1 MGNVAP
7 DMDLRQ
13 VLREMLG
20 YLNLSSGAPDPRFQR
35 HANELFGW
43 VSQHGDRSGADRS
56 SGPPPQ
62 EMARLLREELAALR
76 GTSAAFG
83 NVAQAEA
90 VIDLALDKVP
100 AEYRRFHADLL
111 FHRTDAELFR
121 PFFLAR
127 VAEAVLQEGGPWDE
141 TDRIVSAS
149 IARLNDFIGHRPVA
163 VLHNERMEPYPH
175 EWARPIPLYLREAGI
190 DGGPH
195 QELIAKTLEILR
207 ATPTELLE
215 VAYFDPELLDELAV
229 DPRAYDF
236 DHPVNKRVNY
246 VFGQWDPHHIDGRGR
261 YRRYVVTSV
270 TFDALWN
277 RVEAERELPRDEL
290 LYEAAAVLAG
300 TLLMGAGVS
309 GRGPETHDSG
319 TTLASMLPRIAG
331 LRDAFYEHLL
341 KTAQGAH
348 GERLRAEAKKRRQP
362 FAGARQHLNQRLA
375 YLRALQQQH
384 VLLADI
390 YARMGFPEA
399 SRRQISA
406 VPVASARMK
415 SEIHCRL
422 TGAHLAI
429 ERGDLSSAMRQ
440 SREIEDF
447 LNRAIDCGAIVDPW
461 NMLGFTGHFSL
472 FPATENS
479 VRDHRVDQLIQM
491 MEAIFA
497 LHARLQS
504 EAAAVGNA
512 ELASAIAADM
522 RKLAGWWDRFASTEV
537 SDLAGFSGRE
547 ATDSAQ
553 HVAESLGAWH
563 RAGAAAGDVAFWRKY
578 VASFSSP
585 RAYAQVIAALI
596 GKGDH
601 AASMALMMQW
611 LSQVDQA
618 PLEAGEHSFHRLA
631 LRWMNTVRQSPH
643 YTRQQR
649 WELIRRFFDFLE
661 ANADDYWRPPTFA
674 YAGRAAEGKDDTFAA
689 AYEGMTYQDSTAD
702 GFEGEVF
709 DGGGEPTEYEL
720 DEESQ
725 RINRRLAFLGAVAE
739 MWTVATMTLEAELKQ
754 PAGPGSGAGGERP
767 QRPASAAAVPAAPPQ
782 APTTPAPTDEGF
794 AQSGRATLQ
803 AWYAQAE
810 AHWFGLT
817 RLMEELHAY
826 RVPEPPP
833 SHDALVEFDRRLGVK
848 EMLLENVMSTMVVM
862 ASAARTLL
870 AVSGAE
876 PSDDKLPAWER
887 HAIDVRRAIA
897 ERNGK
902 SAAKR
907 MFKLLRA
914 LSKEPLLYVPLS
926 RGGEPK
932 KIVRA
937 RTLQALIAEL
947 LKALPRLGLWSSTC
961 RLLEAAWEM
970 ETGHKVGRGAVSEFD
985 WLFASGFQS
994 LVESLVMC
1002 VNDWAATSK
1011 AAEQEEHFDAE
1022 LIEFLNQLTEK
1033 LLRLWLRHSSTLRLS
1048 VLEGVDEN
1056 DWKQIVNFIRA
1067 YGHDLF
1073 TPQFLNEGNLR
1084 AILHQGAKPFL
1095 EKLKEL
1101 PDPKGA
1107 HKLIADLGH
1116 GISLPE
1122 AADRLE
1128 LIMQAVVENDEEY
1141 NDYNHTTTQSDRG
1154 ELLFCLLDFIRVK
1167 VSYERTAWKLTPVVL
1182 AHEVLVR
1189 RHRMASAELWRRG
1202 IVEQTSM
1209 VALQHLDRY
1218 TRLTEKYGM
1227 RLPTVADRLHERFV
1241 RPLDVDRIRALI
1253 KPAMA
1258 ELKAGQPTR
1267 TFELLEQEIADFAA
1281 TPSGVGLDV
1290 PQWLLALDEEVQRV
1304 QSQAQP
1310 ELSHRNPDHLEWVRL
1325 TPQQLKR
1332 ELDRWDAT

>member
-35 HANELFGW
+35 HVNELFGW
-43 VSQHGDRSGADRS
+43 VTQRADRSGG
-56 SGPPPQ
+56 GPTH

-90 VIDLALDKVP
+90 VIDLAFDQAP
-100 AEYRRFHADLL
+100 AEYRKFHADLL
-111 FHRTDAELFR
+111 FHRTDGELFR

-127 VAEAVLQEGGPWDE
+127 VAEAVLQEGGPWGE
-141 TDRIVSAS
+141 TQRIVRGSVT
-149 IARLNDFIGHRPVA
+149 RLNDFIGHRPVA

-175 EWARPIPLYLREAGI
+175 EWVRPIPLYFREAGI
-190 DGGPH
+190 ECGPH

-207 ATPTELLE
+207 AAPSELLE
-215 VAYFDPELLDELAV
+215 VAYFDPELMDELAV

-236 DHPVNKRVNY
+236 DHPANKRVNY
-246 VFGQWDPHHIDGRGR
+246 VFGQWDPHHIDGRGH

-270 TFDALWN
+270 TFEALWN
-277 RVEAERELPRDEL
+277 RVEAQRELPRDEL
-290 LYEAAAVLAG
+290 LHEAAAVLAG

-309 GRGPETHDSG
+309 GRGPDTHDSV

-341 KTAQGAH
+341 KTAQGPH

-406 VPVASARMK
+406 VPVASARMN

-440 SREIEDF
+440 SREIEGL

-461 NMLGFTGHFSL
+461 NMLGFAGHFSL
-472 FPATENS
+472 FPAAENS
-479 VRDHRVDQLIQM
+479 VRDHRVDQLVQM
-491 MEAIFA
+491 MEAIVA

-504 EAAAVGNA
+504 EAAAVGND
-512 ELASAIAADM
+512 ELARAVGTDM
-522 RKLAGWWDRFASTEV
+522 RKLAAWWDRFASTEV
-537 SDLAGFSGRE
+537 SDLSGFSGRE
-547 ATDSAQ
+547 VADSAQ

-611 LSQVDQA
+611 LSQVEQA

-631 LRWMNTVRQSPH
+631 LRWMNTVRQSPQ
-643 YTRQQR
+643 YSRPQR
-649 WELIRRFFDFLE
+649 WELIRRFFDYLE

-674 YAGRAAEGKDDTFAA
+674 YASRSAEGKDDTFAA

-725 RINRRLAFLGAVAE
+725 RINRRLQFLGAVAE
-739 MWTVATMTLEAELKQ
+739 MWTVASMTLEAELKQ
-754 PAGPGSGAGGERP
+754 ETEQGTSAPPSGPKNIEP
-767 QRPASAAAVPAAPPQ
+767 KNIEPKPAA
-782 APTTPAPTDEGF
+782 EEF

-826 RVPEPPP
+826 RVPEPSP
-833 SHDALVEFDRRLGVK
+833 SHDAMVEFDRRLGVK
-848 EMLLENVMSTMVVM
+848 EILLENVMSTMVVM

-870 AVSGAE
+870 AISGAE
-876 PSDDKLPAWER
+876 PAEDKLPAWER
-887 HAIDVRRAIA
+887 HAIDVRRAISQ
-897 ERNGK
+897 RNGK
-902 SAAKR
+902 GAQKQ

-914 LSKEPLLYVPLS
+914 LGKEPLLYVPLS

-961 RLLEAAWEM
+961 RLLEGAWEM

-994 LVESLVMC
+994 MVESLVAC
-1002 VNDWAATSK
+1002 VNDWAAGAK
-1011 AAEQEEHFDAE
+1011 AGEPEAHFDAE

-1033 LLRLWLRHSSTLRLS
+1033 LLRLWLRHSHTLRLS
-1048 VLEGVDEN
+1048 VLEGMDDN
-1056 DWKQIVNFIRA
+1056 DWKQIVSFIRT

-1095 EKLKEL
+1095 EKLKDL

-1107 HKLIADLGH
+1107 HKLIADLDH
-1116 GISLPE
+1116 EISLAA

-1141 NDYNHTTTQSDRG
+1141 NDYNHTTTQSDKG

-1189 RHRMASAELWRRG
+1189 RNRMASAELWRRG

-1258 ELKAGQPTR
+1258 ELRAGQPTR
-1267 TFELLEQEIADFAA
+1267 TFEMLEQEIAEFAS

-1290 PQWLLALDEEVQRV
+1290 PQWLLALDEEVHRAQA
-1304 QSQAQP
+1304 QAQP
-1310 ELSHRNPDHLEWVRL
+1310 ELSHRNPDHLDWVKL

-1332 ELDRWDAT
+1332 ELDRWEAA

>member
-1 MGNVAP
+1 MGNVTP
-7 DMDLRQ
+7 EVDLRQ
-13 VLREMLG
+13 ALREVLG

-35 HANELFGW
+35 HLNELHA
-43 VSQHGDRSGADRS
+43 SAIARGDTG
-56 SGPPPQ
+56 GPWLAISLWLQQ
-62 EMARLLREELAALR
+62 ELGRLR

-83 NVAQAEA
+83 DISQASA
-90 VIDLALDKVP
+90 VIELTFSKVP
-100 AEYRRFHADLL
+100 TEYRKFHADLL

-141 TDRIVSAS
+141 TDRVIRGTLV
-149 IARLNDFIGHRPVA
+149 RLNDFIGHRPVA

-175 EWARPIPLYLREAGI
+175 EWVRPIPLYLREAGI
-190 DGGPH
+190 ECGPH
-195 QELIAKTLEILR
+195 HQLIVKTLEILR
-207 ATPTELLE
+207 STPRDLLE
-215 VAYFDPELLDELAV
+215 MAYFDPELLEELAI

-236 DHPVNKRVNY
+236 DHPANKRVNY
-246 VFGQWDPHHIDGRGR
+246 VFGQWDPHHLDGRGN
-261 YRRYVVTSV
+261 YRRYVVTNV
-270 TFDALWN
+270 TFEALWN
-277 RVEAERELPRDEL
+277 RVEAERELPREEL

-300 TLLMGAGVS
+300 TLLMGSGVS

-319 TTLASMLPRIAG
+319 ATLAGLLPRIAG
-331 LRDAFYEHLL
+331 LRDKFYDHLL
-341 KTAQGAH
+341 AKASGAH
-348 GERLRAEAKKRRQP
+348 GERLRTEAKMRQQP

-406 VPVASARMK
+406 VPVASARLK
-415 SEIHCRL
+415 SEIYCRL

-429 ERGDLSSAMRQ
+429 DRADLSSARRQ
-440 SREIEDF
+440 LREIED
-447 LNRAIDCGAIVDPW
+447 LLHRAIDCGAVVDPW
-461 NMLGFTGHFSL
+461 NMLGFAGHFSL
-472 FPATENS
+472 FPAAENS
-479 VRDHRVDQLIQM
+479 VRDHRIDQLIQM
-491 MEAIFA
+491 MESIFV

-512 ELASAIAADM
+512 ELASAVAIDT
-522 RKLAGWWDRFASTEV
+522 RKLAAWWDRFASTEV
-537 SDLAGFSGRE
+537 SDLNGFSGRE
-547 ATDSAQ
+547 AADSAH
-553 HVAESLGAWH
+553 HVAQSLGAWH
-563 RAGAAAGDVAFWRKY
+563 QAGAAAGDVGFWRKY
-578 VASFSSP
+578 VGSFNSS

-596 GKGDH
+596 GKEDH

-611 LSQVDQA
+611 LSQVEQV
-618 PLEAGEHSFHRLA
+618 PLEAGEHSFHGLA
-631 LRWMNTVRQSPH
+631 LRWMNTVRQSPR
-643 YTRQQR
+643 YTLLQR
-649 WELIRRFFDFLE
+649 WGLIQRFFDYLE

-674 YAGRAAEGKDDTFAA
+674 YASRSAEGKDDDTFAA
-689 AYEGMTYQDSTAD
+689 AYEGVTYQDSTAD

-709 DGGGEPTEYEL
+709 DGGGGEPTEYEL

-725 RINRRLAFLGAVAE
+725 RINRRLSFLGAVAE
-739 MWTVATMTLEAELKQ
+739 MWVVASMTLETELKKAAEHSEPDAAEL
-754 PAGPGSGAGGERP
+754 ARSGP
-767 QRPASAAAVPAAPPQ
+767 
-782 APTTPAPTDEGF
+782 
-794 AQSGRATLQ
+794 ATLE
-803 AWYAQAE
+803 AWYRQAE
-810 AHWFGLT
+810 TQWFRLT
-817 RLMEELHAY
+817 RLLEELHDY
-826 RVPEPPP
+826 RVLEPSP
-833 SHDALVEFDRRLGVK
+833 SHDSMVEFDRRLGVK
-848 EMLLENVMSTMVVM
+848 EMLLENVMSTMVAT

-876 PSDDKLPAWER
+876 PADDKLPAWER

-897 ERNGK
+897 QRNVK
-902 SAAKR
+902 AAQKH

-914 LSKEPLLYVPLS
+914 LSKEPLLYVPLA

-947 LKALPRLGLWSSTC
+947 LKALPRLGLWFSTC
-961 RLLEAAWEM
+961 RLMETAWEM
-970 ETGHKVGRGAVSEFD
+970 ETGHRVGKGAVSEFD
-985 WLFASGFQS
+985 WLFATGFQA
-994 LVESLVMC
+994 LVESLVAC
-1002 VNDWAATSK
+1002 VEDWAA
-1011 AAEQEEHFDAE
+1011 AAKLGQPEEHFDAE

-1033 LLRLWLRHSSTLRLS
+1033 LLRLWLKHSSTLRLS
-1048 VLEGVDEN
+1048 VLEGVDDEEWN
-1056 DWKQIVNFIRA
+1056 DLVSFIRT

-1084 AILHQGAKPFL
+1084 AILHQGAKAFL
-1095 EKLKEL
+1095 ERLKEL

-1107 HKLIADLGH
+1107 HKLLEELDREIPLAA
-1116 GISLPE
+1116 

-1141 NDYNHTTTQSDRG
+1141 NDYNHTTTQSDKG
-1154 ELLFCLLDFIRVK
+1154 ELLYCLLDFVRVK
-1167 VSYERTAWKLTPVVL
+1167 ISYDRTAWKLTPVVL
-1182 AHEVLVR
+1182 AHEVLAR
-1189 RHRMASAELWRRG
+1189 RNRMASAELWRRG

-1209 VALQHLDRY
+1209 VALQHLERY

-1258 ELKAGQPTR
+1258 ELRAGQPTR

-1290 PQWLLALDEEVQRV
+1290 PQWLLALDEEVHRS
-1304 QSQAQP
+1304 QSQTQP
-1310 ELSHRNPDHLEWVRL
+1310 ELSHRNQEHLGWLRL